1 MLPILQLEMPGVNSL
16 GDSVYFL
23 AQIEWSGEQ
32 GDSLFQ
38 KAYLYDA
45 QINCAYDPNDKL
57 VTPYFENYPNYTLF
71 RDTLVYTLR
80 FQNTGTDTAFNV
92 LLVDQ
97 LDEGL
102 DWSTFE
108 LIASSHSQTASL
120 DGRGRLNFRFD
131 NILLPDLNTN
141 EPASHGFVKFRIQ
154 ARDSLAEMEEITN
167 KTDIFFDFNPPIE
180 TNTTHNL
187 MVSLYPVI
195 AETNR
200 PTCFGGEDGSI
211 AVEFPFDQ
219 YDFEWSTG
227 QTTSQLD
234 SLPAGVYPISVYDAG
249 ALIARDTLTLPDPI
263 PILLETSSTPAAG
276 NNQDGSA
283 TVEVM
288 LTPQPPYT
296 FRWDTEPV
304 QTTPTASG
312 LAPGIY
318 TVTVT
323 DGEGCTSTAE
333 VTVEQLTSTSAPNS
347 DISLKVFPNP
357 SDGEFTLRLEGPSA
371 FEGIFQI
378 TDATGRVHRQG
389 AVSNSAGQRVAG
401 LPPGLYYL
409 SLRLPAGV
417 FTRKLMIK

>member
-1 MLPILQLEMPGVNSL
+1 
-16 GDSVYFL
+16 
-23 AQIEWSGEQ
+23 
-32 GDSLFQ
+32 
-38 KAYLYDA
+38 
-45 QINCAYDPNDKL
+45 
-57 VTPYFENYPNYTLF
+57 
-71 RDTLVYTLR
+71 
-80 FQNTGTDTAFNV
+80 
-92 LLVDQ
+92 
-97 LDEGL
+97 
-102 DWSTFE
+102 
-108 LIASSHSQTASL
+108 
-120 DGRGRLNFRFD
+120 
-131 NILLPDLNTN
+131 LPDLNTN

-195 AETNR
+195 TETNR

-283 TVEVM
+283 TVEVIVA
-288 LTPQPPYT
+288 QPPYT
-296 FRWDTEPV
+296 IQWGTEPM
-304 QTTPTASG
+304 QTTPTATG
-312 LAPGIY
+312 LAPGTY

-323 DGEGCTSTAE
+323 DANGCTSVST
-333 VTVEQLTSTSAPNS
+333 VTVEQLTSTSSRHSEAF
-347 DISLKVFPNP
+347 LKVFPNP
-357 SDGEFTLRLEGPSA
+357 SGGPFTFRLEGESIQ
-371 FEGIFQI
+371 EGEFRI
-378 TDATGRVHRQG
+378 TDAMGRVRREG
-389 AVSNSAGQRVAG
+389 YFSGSADQRIAG

-409 SLRLPAGV
+409 WLQLPGGV
-417 FTRKLMIK
+417 IKRKVLVF